1 MYLAFVSY
9 NIIIVFEIFKKIL
22 TVTLT
27 CFSTLDFCI
36 FPGATFFPYFATH
49 FPPFHTTFRA
59 SNSVRKTLQRVSA
72 MTKSLLSLVLARPQF
87 FLYFQDTLLRQLL
100 LLRSYV
106 VARGGYII
114 MYCTTTVVVVK
125 SRVLQNL
132 LPFALQK

>member
-1 MYLAFVSY
+1 
-9 NIIIVFEIFKKIL
+9 
-22 TVTLT
+22 
-27 CFSTLDFCI
+27 
-36 FPGATFFPYFATH
+36 
-49 FPPFHTTFRA
+49 
-59 SNSVRKTLQRVSA
+59 
-72 MTKSLLSLVLARPQF
+72 MTKSLLSLALARPQF

>member
-1 MYLAFVSY
+1 
-9 NIIIVFEIFKKIL
+9 
-22 TVTLT
+22 
-27 CFSTLDFCI
+27 
-36 FPGATFFPYFATH
+36 
-49 FPPFHTTFRA
+49 
-59 SNSVRKTLQRVSA
+59 